1 MNWLDE
7 GKQPREIYEDCPE
20 CGGMGYH
27 ITRSNKKTGFAETRL
42 CRECDGTGRIEKRP
56 IDRGDEERDNKEYFN
71 NLNKE

>member
-20 CGGMGYH
+20 CGGTGYVDELM
-27 ITRSNKKTGFAETRL
+27 TDVDCPGCGGL
-42 CRECDGTGRIEKRP
+42 GYIEKRS
-56 IDRGDEERDNKEYFN
+56 IDRGDDERDNKEYFN